1 MKKLM
6 IPLPNE
12 NLIKKEISNWENE
25 PFYFVPEEVL
35 CKIFKNYPNDRFE
48 NVLRKCFFLNS
59 VYGTRVSADDLK
71 EISMYINKNHQIL
84 KTKFDNGDPSIVMN
98 LTFEVGEKNNYS
110 FATKFCSFS
119 KPELYPI
126 YDSLVSNV
134 LKNYKTYQ
142 SDKKLSRLFK
152 DVDYTKVDDLKKYET
167 FRKVIDL
174 LIEKSNSSYKDL
186 DHFLWFYGKR
196 YSLFISY
203 LEILGKYVK
212 GKAKVE
218 TTENQLITLIERG
231 HEDMFSL
238 NKEIGEIFLGKH
250 TKIIENISDKEY
262 INGIRNE
269 LREYI

>member
-98 LTFEVGEKNNYS
+98 LTFEVGEK
-110 FATKFCSFS
+110 
-119 KPELYPI
+119 I
-126 YDSLVSNV
+126 
-134 LKNYKTYQ
+134 
-142 SDKKLSRLFK
+142 
-152 DVDYTKVDDLKKYET
+152 
-167 FRKVIDL
+167 IIL
-174 LIEKSNSSYKDL
+174 LPQNFVA
-186 DHFLWFYGKR
+186 FLNPSCTRFTIVWF
-196 YSLFISY
+196 L
-203 LEILGKYVK
+203 
-212 GKAKVE
+212 
-218 TTENQLITLIERG
+218 
-231 HEDMFSL
+231 MF
-238 NKEIGEIFLGKH
+238 
-250 TKIIENISDKEY
+250 
-262 INGIRNE
+262 
-269 LREYI
+269 